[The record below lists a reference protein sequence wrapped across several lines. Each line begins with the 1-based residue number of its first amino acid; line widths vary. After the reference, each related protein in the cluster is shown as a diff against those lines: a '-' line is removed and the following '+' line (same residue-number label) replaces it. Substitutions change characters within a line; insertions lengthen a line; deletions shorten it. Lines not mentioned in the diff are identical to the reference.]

1 MLGTFHIENMNNNF
15 LFNLNYIA
23 NLCQLLDFQINV
35 SQLSNDDLMK
45 HLLEQDK
52 VLNEEKDLLNNQI
65 KEYLKELI
73 SQNKTIIEQNN
84 EIIRLIEEKGFK

>member
-23 NLCQLLDFQINV
+23 NLCQLLDFQMNV